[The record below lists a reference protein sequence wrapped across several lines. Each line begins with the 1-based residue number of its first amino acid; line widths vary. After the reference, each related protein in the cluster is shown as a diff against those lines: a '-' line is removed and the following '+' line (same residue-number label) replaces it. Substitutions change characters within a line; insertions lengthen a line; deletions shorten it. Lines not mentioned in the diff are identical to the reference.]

1 MVIFFSF
8 TTMNP
13 VIQPNTRRFL
23 LISVIAFC
31 GCITPNY
38 IQYDYS
44 SRESKDENFV
54 VKVYNQEQLNIND
67 YKIIGEI
74 SVEGCSCEIEKMLKE
89 IKDTVKEVGGE
100 AIIDLSLGDGVGGRI
115 STDTYLISGKVIVFI
130 KNKVVQ

>member
-23 LISVIAFC
+23 LVSVIAFC

-54 VKVYNQEQLNIND
+54 VKVYNQEQLNVND

>member
-1 MVIFFSF
+1 MGKLKYLSILVLINIVF
-8 TTMNP
+8 TSCIVP
-13 VIQPNTRRFL
+13 SYISYEDTRRE
-23 LISVIAFC
+23 
-31 GCITPNY
+31 
-38 IQYDYS
+38 
-44 SRESKDENFV
+44 RKDENFV
-54 VKVYNQEQLNIND
+54 VKVYSQEQLNVND